1 MILKI
6 LIGSLHRLLMIKD
19 QFNINVLSDDPMF
32 CTRFATECNK
42 FGFSLNF
49 FDKADISNKSNH
61 LFGDFLSVAVVDID
75 TNNLDIA
82 KLIKKTSKIPVFG
95 VYTKYSKSM
104 QSKAKKNDFDLV
116 FTKSLLLNSIKRIIV
131 HIANEKK

>member
-1 MILKI
+1 M
-6 LIGSLHRLLMIKD
+6 
-19 QFNINVLSDDPMF
+19 
-32 CTRFATECNK
+32 
-42 FGFSLNF
+42 
-49 FDKADISNKSNH
+49 
-61 LFGDFLSVAVVDID
+61 DID